1 MTNVILFD
9 DKTVRDNLLPFT
21 YTRPVALIRV
31 GITNLAS
38 KWKALIGDARLSYLT
53 SCDYLSAKYSCS
65 VARDNLFVAG
75 HVIPSAAMVKAVMQ
89 LQPGQALKADA
100 ELIAFRGALSE
111 FQAGKFSSAVQC
123 QQQFLA
129 IRHLYDIFELNA
141 QALEQ
146 DFRILTA
153 GRKSAPLSPSNRII
167 GDLQFPDGKP
177 KIFVEPGAYVEGAC
191 INVNAGPVYIGKN
204 VEIMEGACIRAP
216 FAACHDAKVRMCAKI
231 YGATTLGP
239 FCKVGGELE
248 NSVMFGFSNKAH
260 DGYIGDAVIGEWC
273 NIGGGTTASN
283 LKNDYGEIRVW
294 NYPAQRF
301 LKTGRQFCGLFMGDH
316 SKTGVN
322 CMINT
327 GTVLGVGVNIH
338 GAGFPRNFV
347 PSFSEGG
354 STSGFKDVSLAT
366 FFSIAERVMQRR
378 GVTLSDD
385 DKRIFTA
392 IYNQADNYK

>member
-1 MTNVILFD
+1 MTNLILFD

-31 GITNLAS
+31 GITNIAS
-38 KWKALIGDARLSYLT
+38 KWKALTPEPQVSYLT
-53 SCDYLSAKYSCS
+53 QDYLAGKFPCS
-65 VARDNLFVAG
+65 IVRDNFFVAG
-75 HVIPSAAMVKAVMQ
+75 HIIPSQALAQEVLQ
-89 LQPGQALKADA
+89 LKPGQALVTVDS
-100 ELIAFRGALSE
+100 ELLAFRGALSE
-111 FQAGKFSSAVQC
+111 FERRKFSSAAKTSLQVT
-123 QQQFLA
+123 A
-129 IRHLYDIFELNA
+129 VRHLYDIFQLNA
-141 QALEQ
+141 QVMEQ
-146 DFRILTA
+146 DFRTLTA

-167 GDLQFPDGKP
+167 GEMQFPDGKP

-191 INVNAGPVYIGKN
+191 INVNDGPAYFGKN

-216 FAACHDAKVRMCAKI
+216 FAACHDSKVRMGAKV

-239 FCKVGGELE
+239 FCKVGGEVE
-248 NSVMFGFSNKAH
+248 NSVLFGYSNKAH

-301 LKTGRQFCGLFMGDH
+301 LKTGLQFCGLFMADH

-322 CMINT
+322 CMLNT

-366 FFSIAERVMQRR
+366 FFSIAERVMARR
-378 GVTLSDD
+378 GIALTDD
-385 DKRIFTA
+385 DRRIFTA
-392 IYNQADNYK
+392 IFNQADEYK